1 MEKKAFNPLL
11 VTMPLASGLNAATWD
26 YMMNDNPD
34 AKFGV
39 STVKDLFNG
48 AMDKKR
54 KVNLFLNSV
63 IGAGAG
69 FSLGSGFKKV
79 DKLDSLGN
87 TIKAIDS
94 DMAGKGIA
102 RAAGEIALSPMKDLI
117 INSLPLPSKVNNTL
131 NEVSENAKATLQ
143 EAKNNSNTMK
153 WLAGAGI
160 AGALGLGGLGIA
172 KYLSSKNK
180 EDKARIKYKL
190 KGKEGDPSTGAVI
203 EMPIDSPEFSE
214 NLMEGLNMGIKR
226 QVGKTI
232 KYNSLKVDPETGRK
246 IPYEEYVRKYGTDAA
261 QGGVKQASTMSS
273 LLVGAAGGAL
283 GSAAGLSIPG
293 DMKPLWRALLGGA
306 IGSLGG
312 GLGVLAAKGL
322 AKGDQ
327 PAVANAS
334 QWETGE
340 QTAMRNAV
348 NNISFANTGASAIGF
363 AGDVT
368 APGSPSELAG
378 DSDDLDEDFD
388 KDASAGG
395 PPPAGPQGGPA
406 PSPKVNGLPGRPIDP
421 NQNPVV
427 AEDHVT
433 QAGKPTGFETKL
445 NDAIASIQAANARD
459 TSGMVR
465 QASYNLR
472 DIFDVEFYP
481 FGVMEKAASALSD
494 VKDIMGRIY
503 NENPSFWP
511 YGLNV
516 EGHNGGVYLIR
527 DKMTKQAA
535 GFVGWQ
541 TMYRDGKKVGSY
553 SIGVLP
559 EYRKKGFAKE
569 AVAKIISKKAATVDK
584 VVAYVKSDNYK
595 SKALAG
601 SLGVPVVEKF

>member
-1 MEKKAFNPLL
+1 MEKNAFNPAL
-11 VTMPLASGLNAATWD
+11 VTMPLTSGLNAATWD

-34 AKFGV
+34 AKFGI
-39 STVKDLFNG
+39 STIKDLFSG

-54 KVNLFLNSV
+54 KVNLALNSL

-69 FSLGSGFKKV
+69 YSLGSGFNKV
-79 DKLDSLGN
+79 DKLDNLGKV
-87 TIKAIDS
+87 IGKAIDPER
-94 DMAGKGIA
+94 AGKGIA
-102 RAAGEIALSPMKDLI
+102 MAAGEIAMSPMKDLI
-117 INSLPLPSKVNNTL
+117 INSLPLPTKVDNTL
-131 NEVSENAKATLQ
+131 NEVSTNAKAALQ
-143 EAKNNSNTMK
+143 EAKSNSNTMK

-232 KYNSLKVDPETGRK
+232 KYNSLKIDPETGRK
-246 IPYEEYVRKYGTDAA
+246 IPYEEYVSKYGTQD
-261 QGGVKQASTMSS
+261 GVKQASTMSS

-293 DMKPLWRALLGGA
+293 DMNPVWKALLGGA
-306 IGSLGG
+306 LGSLGG
-312 GLGVLAAKGL
+312 GLGALAAKGL
-322 AKGDQ
+322 HKESQ
-327 PAVANAS
+327 PEVANAS
-334 QWETGE
+334 QWETAE
-340 QTAMRNAV
+340 QTATRNAV
-348 NNISFANTGASAIGF
+348 NNISFANTGASAVGF

-368 APGSPSELAG
+368 APGSPSVVA
-378 DSDDLDEDFD
+378 DDLDEDFD
-388 KDASAGG
+388 KDASAGP
-395 PPPAGPQGGPA
+395 PPPAGPQGGAPQPA
-406 PSPKVNGLPGRPIDP
+406 PKVNGLPGRPIDP
-421 NQNPVV
+421 TRNATV
-427 AEDHVT
+427 AGDEVT
-433 QAGKPTGFETKL
+433 TAGKPTGFEDKL
-445 NDAIASIQAANARD
+445 NSAIASIQAANARD

-481 FGVMEKAASALSD
+481 FGVMEKAASALTD

-503 NENPSFWP
+503 KENPSFWP

-559 EYRKKGFAKE
+559 EYRNKGFAKE

-584 VVAYVKSDNYK
+584 VVAYVKSDNYR

-601 SLGVPVVEKF
+601 ALGVPVIEKF

>member
-1 MEKKAFNPLL
+1 MEKKAFNPTLI
-11 VTMPLASGLNAATWD
+11 TMPLASGLNAATWD
-26 YMMNDNPD
+26 YMMNDDPN
-34 AKFGV
+34 ATFGV

-54 KVNLFLNSV
+54 KVNLALNSL

-69 FSLGSGFKKV
+69 YALGSGFKKV
-79 DKLDSLGN
+79 DKLDNLGKV
-87 TIKAIDS
+87 IGKAIDPER
-94 DMAGKGIA
+94 AGKGIA
-102 RAAGEIALSPMKDLI
+102 MAAGEVAMSPLKDLI
-117 INSLPLPSKVNNTL
+117 INSLPLPTKVNNTL

-172 KYLSSKNK
+172 KYLSSKGK

-232 KYNSLKVDPETGRK
+232 KYNSLKIDPETGRK
-246 IPYEEYVRKYGTDAA
+246 IPYEEYVRKYGADSTPGA
-261 QGGVKQASTMSS
+261 VKQASTMSS

-293 DMKPLWRALLGGA
+293 GMSPVWKALLGGA
-306 IGSLGG
+306 LGSLGG
-312 GLGVLAAKGL
+312 GLGALAAKGL
-322 AKGDQ
+322 HKTEQ
-327 PAVANAS
+327 PANAS
-334 QWETGE
+334 QWETAE
-340 QTAMRNAV
+340 QTATRNAV
-348 NNISFANTGASAIGF
+348 NNISFANTGASAVGF

-368 APGSPSELAG
+368 APGSPSDVA
-378 DSDDLDEDFD
+378 DDLDDDFD
-388 KDASAGG
+388 KDASAAP
-395 PPPAGPQGGPA
+395 PPPAGPQGGP
-406 PSPKVNGLPGRPIDP
+406 PPPTPKVNGLPGRPVDP
-421 NQNPVV
+421 AQNSTAVGD
-427 AEDHVT
+427 EVT
-433 QAGKPTGFETKL
+433 TAGKPTGFETKL
-445 NDAIASIQAANARD
+445 NSAIASIQAANARD
-459 TSGMVR
+459 TGGMVR

-503 NENPSFWP
+503 KENPSFWP

-559 EYRKKGFAKE
+559 EYRNKGFAKE

-601 SLGVPVVEKF
+601 SLGVPVIEKF